1 MIEKKIKY
9 ITNQD
14 GKISEV
20 ILPITL
26 FEKMVEELEDKEL
39 LRLMKQIEKKSVDYL
54 SESESFELIDSL
66 IETSEIQA

>member
-1 MIEKKIKY
+1 MIEEKIKY

-14 GKISEV
+14 GKINEV

-39 LRLMKQIEKKSVDYL
+39 LRLMKQVEKKSVDFL
-54 SESESFELIDSL
+54 SENESFELIDSL
-66 IETSEIQA
+66 IKTSEVWA